1 MVRTPLLYKVYRVLR
16 RGWKRMTPEAQDA
29 VQAFV
34 ASQKTANG
42 YMNAGGREDDYY
54 GQFGRA
60 LEAVFTPFKV
70 LHLTKHPLVVQES
83 MGQDTVYGHFFAFLE
98 NEVKFKTKDAEFRD
112 NSFFTFQSSH
122 IISLTTNAVCCILAM
137 QHQMDEQ
144 QNAAYVKWLQQRQDE
159 TGGFY
164 ASEEAPIPDML
175 STAVALF
182 TLRLIG
188 AEFKDAT
195 QFIQAHLLDSG
206 GFAPTLLDDYSDVEY
221 VFYGL
226 LALGSK

>member
-1 MVRTPLLYKVYRVLR
+1 MKTPLLYKVYRALR
-16 RGWKRMTPEAQDA
+16 RGWKRMTPEAQQT

-42 YMNAGGREDDYY
+42 YMNAGGLEDAYY
-54 GQFGRA
+54 GQFGEV
-60 LEAVFTPFKV
+60 LEAVFTPSK
-70 LHLTKHPLVVQES
+70 LLRMKIHLTVQES
-83 MGQDTVYGHFFAFLE
+83 RNKDTNYGRFFDFLE
-98 NEVKFKTKDAEFRD
+98 QEMKMTRPKEIEANVPKVM
-112 NSFFTFQSSH
+112 
-122 IISLTTNAVCCILAM
+122 TTNAVCCILAM
-137 QHQMDEQ
+137 QYQMGMQLDTAHVE
-144 QNAAYVKWLQQRQDE
+144 WLQQRQDK

-164 ASEEAPIPDML
+164 ASEAAPIPDLL

-195 QFIQAHLLDSG
+195 QFIQAHWLDNG

-226 LALGSK
+226 LALGTK

>member
-1 MVRTPLLYKVYRVLR
+1 
-16 RGWKRMTPEAQDA
+16 MTPEAQQT

-42 YMNAGGREDDYY
+42 YMNAGGHEDAYY
-54 GQFGRA
+54 GQFGEV
-60 LEAVFTPFKV
+60 LEAVFTPSK
-70 LHLTKHPLVVQES
+70 LLRMKIHLTVQES
-83 MGQDTVYGHFFAFLE
+83 RNKDTIYGRFFDFLE
-98 NEVKFKTKDAEFRD
+98 QEMKMTRPKEIEANVPKVM
-112 NSFFTFQSSH
+112 
-122 IISLTTNAVCCILAM
+122 TTNAVCCILAM
-137 QHQMDEQ
+137 QYQMGMQLDTAHVE
-144 QNAAYVKWLQQRQDE
+144 WLQQRQDK

-164 ASEEAPIPDML
+164 TSEAALIPDLL

-195 QFIQAHLLDSG
+195 QFIQAHWLDNG

-226 LALGSK
+226 LALGTK

>member
-1 MVRTPLLYKVYRVLR
+1 MKTPLLYKVYRALR
-16 RGWKRMTPEAQDA
+16 RGWKRMTPEAQQT

-42 YMNAGGREDDYY
+42 YMNAGGHEDAYY
-54 GQFGRA
+54 GQFGRV
-60 LEAVFTPFKV
+60 LEAVFSPFKV
-70 LHLTKHPLVVQES
+70 LRLPKQPLVVKES
-83 MGQDTVYGHFFAFLE
+83 MGRDTIYGQFFAFLE
-98 NEVKFKTKDAEFRD
+98 KDMRFDTKGLELGENACLTSRPSP
-112 NSFFTFQSSH
+112 SFSPG
-122 IISLTTNAVCCILAM
+122 TNAVCCILAM
-137 QHQMDEQ
+137 QYQMGEQ
-144 QNAAYVKWLQQRQDE
+144 LDTAQVEWLQQRQDE

-164 ASEEAPIPDML
+164 ASEVAPIPDML

-188 AEFKDAT
+188 AEFRDAT
-195 QFIQAHLLDSG
+195 QFIQAHWLDNG

-226 LALGSK
+226 LALGTK